1 MLSREKH
8 LFARIFFSQES
19 PSKVTQKKK
28 KTNDGYGEKKHFW
41 VI

>member
-8 LFARIFFSQES
+8 LFARIFFARKSFKSYSE
-19 PSKVTQKKK
+19 KK

>member
-8 LFARIFFSQES
+8 LFARIFFSQEN
-19 PSKVTQKKK
+19 PSKVTQKK

>member
-1 MLSREKH
+1 MLSRENH
-8 LFARIFFSQES
+8 LFARIFFRKE
-19 PSKVTQKKK
+19 VLQKLLRKK